1 MNIYHDLVYLI
12 TYRLVNVV
20 SKYNLF
26 LIRNRIFIECIDSRL
41 LVLSLNIINL
51 LCVQN
56 IQREDFGRAPLW
68 RATKLRALQ

>member
-68 RATKLRALQ
+68 RATKL